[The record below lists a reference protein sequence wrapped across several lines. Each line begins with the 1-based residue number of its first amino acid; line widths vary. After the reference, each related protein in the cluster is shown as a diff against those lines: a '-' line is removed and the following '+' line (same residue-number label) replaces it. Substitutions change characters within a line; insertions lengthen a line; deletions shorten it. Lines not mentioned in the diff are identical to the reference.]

1 MKKQKIDTKVIITGL
16 ICLTALEAFALHKG
30 IDGVILTTV
39 MAIIAGAIGVMIP
52 TPKVFK
58 K

>member
-16 ICLTALEAFALHKG
+16 ICLTALEVFALHKG